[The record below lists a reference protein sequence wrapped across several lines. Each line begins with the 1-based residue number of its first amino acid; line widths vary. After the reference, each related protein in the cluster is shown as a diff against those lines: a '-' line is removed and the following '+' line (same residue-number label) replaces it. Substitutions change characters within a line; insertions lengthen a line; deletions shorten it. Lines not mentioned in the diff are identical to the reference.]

1 MKTNRTPLILVA
13 VFVGLAALLMVQN
26 SASNRPEP
34 TSTLL
39 GNAIFRDFAPDDI
52 QAIRLRSPESGE
64 TLILSRSTDAAQPW
78 TAPETAGTLD
88 QNEANVIARTMVL
101 LPYSSTVGITD
112 ETDLTQYGFTPEGIL
127 SLEIVLTNGL
137 THGVAIGF
145 RTPSENDYY
154 ALVDDRDELYFVVR
168 PAVDY
173 LISRL
178 KSPPIA

>member
-64 TLILSRSTDAAQPW
+64 SFSIVRADDGTW
-78 TAPETAGTLD
+78 TSDSSGTLV
-88 QNEANVIARTMVL
+88 QEEANGIARTMVAMTYNSTFA
-101 LPYSSTVGITD
+101 LPDGQN
-112 ETDLTQYGFTPEGIL
+112 LTTYGFTPEGVL
-127 SLEIVLTNGL
+127 AVEIVLSSGES
-137 THGVAIGF
+137 HAVAVGY
-145 RTPSENDYY
+145 RTPTEDNYY
-154 ALVDDRDELYFVVR
+154 AIVDDRTELYLIMR
-168 PAVDY
+168 APVDY